1 MTEDKLHREI
11 VRGARAAELLNN
23 ELLQES
29 LATLER
35 DYIEAWKIAPARD
48 TDGRERLWQAVNIV
62 GKVRDHLVKVTN
74 NGKLAQRQ
82 LNALAGARE
91 DGRKRP

>member
-1 MTEDKLHREI
+1 MSEDKLNRDI
-11 VRGARAAELLNN
+11 VRGARAAELLGN

-29 LATLER
+29 LSVLER
-35 DYIEAWKIAPARD
+35 DYVEAWKITPARD

-62 GKVRDHLVKVTN
+62 GKVRDHLVKVAN

-82 LNALAGARE
+82 LNELAAQRS
-91 DGRKRP
+91 RA

>member
-1 MTEDKLHREI
+1 MSEDKLNREI
-11 VRGARAAELLNN
+11 VRGARAAELLGN

-29 LATLER
+29 LSVLER
-35 DYIEAWKIAPARD
+35 DYVEAWKITPARD

-62 GKVRDHLVKVTN
+62 GKVRDHLVKVAN

-82 LNALAGARE
+82 LNELASRTRSRA
-91 DGRKRP
+91 

>member
-1 MTEDKLHREI
+1 MTEDKLHRDM
-11 VRGARAAELLNN
+11 VRGARAAELLGN

-29 LATLER
+29 LSVLER
-35 DYIEAWKIAPARD
+35 DYVEAWKITPARD

-62 GKVRDHLVKVTN
+62 GLVRDHLVKVAN

-82 LNALAGARE
+82 LNELASRT
-91 DGRKRP
+91 RSRT